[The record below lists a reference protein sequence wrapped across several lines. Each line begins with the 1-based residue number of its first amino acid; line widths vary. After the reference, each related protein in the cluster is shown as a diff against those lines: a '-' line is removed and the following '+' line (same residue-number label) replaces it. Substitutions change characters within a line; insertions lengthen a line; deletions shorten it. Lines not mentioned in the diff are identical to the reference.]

1 MSRATLL
8 LLLMVGL
15 VSAATC
21 ETDLIDDPGFQLW
34 CGEQLCAWDLEE
46 GEIRKVPTW
55 HDHDYGVELLGSPV
69 LLSQP
74 SRGSAS
80 CLRVEVTSEIESGAM
95 VTVEVDADGDGEVDW
110 TVPVES
116 SERFVSRV
124 QDVARSLSID
134 AVVYLR
140 KSGQGR
146 AVVARLR
153 VSRECGR

>member
-8 LLLMVGL
+8 LLVMAGL

-55 HDHDYGVELLGSPV
+55 HDHDYGVELVGSRV
-69 LLSQP
+69 LLSQGAR
-74 SRGSAS
+74 SSAS
-80 CLRVEVTSEIESGAM
+80 CVRVEVTSQIELGAM
-95 VTVEVDADGDGEVDW
+95 VTVEVDADGDGAVDW
-110 TVPVES
+110 TVPIAS

-124 QDVARSLSID
+124 QDVARSVSID
-134 AVVYLR
+134 GVFYLR
-140 KSGQGR
+140 KSGQGP

-153 VSRECGR
+153 VSTECGR

>member
-55 HDHDYGVELLGSPV
+55 HDHDYGVELVGSPV

-74 SRGSAS
+74 SRGGAS
-80 CLRVEVTSEIESGAM
+80 CLRVEVTSKIESGAM
-95 VTVEVDADGDGEVDW
+95 VTVEVDADGGGEVDW

-124 QDVARSLSID
+124 QDVARSVSID
-134 AVVYLR
+134 GVVSLR

-153 VSRECGR
+153 VSTECGR